1 MDQETFYIINARLK
15 RRCLSLDV
23 RTVRKSLMVL
33 KINEKIWAVKM
44 HLLHQSL
51 IQKNANRRNKW
62 CILNTTSVSSWTE
75 RCVQI
80 GMPAKIDFKG
90 LTKIN
95 FETSK
100 IIGEITT
107 KDWKTTK
114 NSKLSKGLKT
124 TSKSIT
130 VSSTTCL
137 NRLKLRAMLTNVTAF
152 GLSMEKRKWIPWTCA
167 SDSDGRVSN
176 ARLLARTE
184 IDLEMIF
191 KSLDV
196 MMSNQITSQLKT
208 TIAKDFR
215 WTRNLIN
222 LSPTWTANNSDSKA
236 RNAKCIIKF
245 SKS

>member
-1 MDQETFYIINARLK
+1 
-15 RRCLSLDV
+15 
-23 RTVRKSLMVL
+23 
-33 KINEKIWAVKM
+33 
-44 HLLHQSL
+44 
-51 IQKNANRRNKW
+51 
-62 CILNTTSVSSWTE
+62 
-75 RCVQI
+75 
-80 GMPAKIDFKG
+80 MPAKIDFKG

-100 IIGEITT
+100 IIGEITM

-184 IDLEMIF
+184 IDLEMIL
-191 KSLDV
+191 KSPDV
-196 MMSNQITSQLKT
+196 MMSNQITSQCYQPSSQRCT
-208 TIAKDFR
+208 PSH
-215 WTRNLIN
+215 NV
-222 LSPTWTANNSDSKA
+222 
-236 RNAKCIIKF
+236 
-245 SKS
+245 